1 MDWLN
6 CFKSYRREY
15 RAHALE
21 RMIKR
26 HIGFSAIDEIVENLE
41 IIEEYPSDFP
51 YPSCLVLGYNKLLK
65 PIHIVFS
72 VNEAEKMI
80 YIITVYEPDAQ
91 KWESD
96 FRRRK
101 E

>member
-21 RMIKR
+21 RMVKR
-26 HIGFSAIDEIVENLE
+26 HIGFSDIDEIAENLE
-41 IIEEYPSDFP
+41 IIEEYSSDFP
-51 YPSCLVLGYNKLLK
+51 YPSCLVLGYNKLQK

>member
-1 MDWLN
+1 M
-6 CFKSYRREY
+6 
-15 RAHALE
+15 
-21 RMIKR
+21 
-26 HIGFSAIDEIVENLE
+26 
-41 IIEEYPSDFP
+41 
-51 YPSCLVLGYNKLLK
+51 VLGYNKLQK

-96 FRRRK
+96 FKRRK